1 MIDRYPIRYF
11 LAVVDHGNFSRAAAH
26 CHVSQP
32 TLSVGIAKLERS
44 LGTPLFERSNRR
56 VELTPAGARF
66 AVHARRIEAEFHQ
79 AERAVGNAQAQA
91 TIRLGML
98 ATIPTDWHAALVRAL
113 RPHAAVERV
122 EFVEA
127 KERDLLDRL
136 ARGRIDLALTLVR
149 TEDDR
154 FAADPLLREGYRLA
168 MGLDHPLAG
177 AQAVPAEAL
186 ADNVMIARRSCEA
199 LADTSRHFTARG
211 VRPFFAAKTA
221 DDDRAL
227 ALVQAGLGVTVA
239 PACFARPGI
248 AMPALTGFTLTRT
261 IGLLIAPHA
270 DAAQLRA
277 SATYGEAAALV
288 RRLAQGGGQGIL
300 SQGGTGGS

>member
-11 LAVVDHGNFSRAAAH
+11 LAVVDHGNFSRAAAQ

-44 LGTPLFERSNRR
+44 LGTALFERSNRR

-66 AVHARRIEAEFHQ
+66 AVHARRIEAEFNQ
-79 AERAVGNAQAQA
+79 AERSVYGQDAQA

-98 ATIPTDWHAALVRAL
+98 TTIPTAWHEALARAL
-113 RPHAAVERV
+113 RPHAATERV

-127 KERDLLDRL
+127 RERDLIDRL

-149 TEDDR
+149 PEDDR
-154 FAADPLLREGYRLA
+154 FVAEPLFDEAYRLA
-168 MGLDHPLAG
+168 LSLDHPLA
-177 AQAVPAEAL
+177 ATSSVPAEAL
-186 ADNVMIARRSCEA
+186 ADNVMIARRNCEA

-221 DDDRAL
+221 NDDRAL
-227 ALVQAGLGVTVA
+227 ALVRAGLGVTVM
-239 PACFARPGI
+239 PACFAQSGI
-248 AMPALTGFTLTRT
+248 AMPDLAGFTLTRT
-261 IGLLIAPHA
+261 IGLLVAPHA
-270 DAAQLRA
+270 DAARLRA
-277 SATYGEAAALV
+277 TATYGVTAALI
-288 RRLAQGGGQGIL
+288 RSLAQD
-300 SQGGTGGS
+300 